1 MYLVV
6 DKDVTIPSNT
16 LRAVQVFTE
25 PSTDTRVI
33 RTLQE
38 GWSYIEIKQV
48 QFFP

>member
-25 PSTDTRVI
+25 PSTDTRVLGLFKKGGL
-33 RTLQE
+33 TL
-38 GWSYIEIKQV
+38 K
-48 QFFP
+48 